1 MTPLLHPIRRLPAVL
16 VGEGRL
22 QRRSVWAT
30 CLVVSLATP
39 SANASNELA
48 LHVGSGSSF
57 VRLGDPITV
66 TLDVAD
72 LSVPIN
78 GIQAFLHYDRD
89 MMRLVSALGNS
100 SVETGWTGITED
112 LEGGGLLQLLVMFG
126 GATSIDHTA
135 ATLTFEAI
143 ALGSTRVSFLADD
156 PPLRTKV
163 TAAADA
169 SPILPL
175 RWDSEEIVIVATEI
189 PTVSLWGLATM
200 ALLLTTI
207 GSLVMRRNEFALT
220 GDEIRDRLAS
230 RIHLASDVA

>member
-1 MTPLLHPIRRLPAVL
+1 MVT
-16 VGEGRL
+16 
-22 QRRSVWAT
+22 
-30 CLVVSLATP
+30 LATP
-39 SANASNELA
+39 PANAFNELA
-48 LHVGSGSSF
+48 LNVGSGSSF
-57 VRLGDPITV
+57 VRLGDFITV

-100 SVETGWTGITED
+100 SVETGWTSITED

-143 ALGSTRVSFLADD
+143 ALGSTRVSFLADA
-156 PPLRTKV
+156 PPLRTKMTV
-163 TAAADA
+163 AADA

-175 RWDSEEIVIVATEI
+175 SLDSGEIVIVAAEV

-200 ALLLTTI
+200 AILLTTI
-207 GSLVMRRNEFALT
+207 GSLVLRRAEFALT
-220 GDEIRDRLAS
+220 RGRDTHAPS
-230 RIHLASDVA
+230 RSESSCA